1 MGLVA
6 AWSAMRAAPV
16 SAQLPDTHPDAFG
29 VRSGAVT
36 NLDYPGLH
44 PLFQPYYEAAAGPAD
59 RPRSLVLTGDL
70 TLAFDDLATIVD
82 RGRLTDFGF
91 HGGVRWIPRE
101 PLLFPASVGAEYWT
115 ASVGFDVYPDDPFP
129 GRASMTLPLSF
140 GVANAIGRGIELE
153 TGVLL
158 APLHY
163 LRQGWGITY
172 GITIGLRFISSGN
185 E

>member
-1 MGLVA
+1 VA
-6 AWSAMRAAPV
+6 IIAAPAMRL
-16 SAQLPDTHPDAFG
+16 SAQSRIVETQDAFG

-44 PLFQPYYEAAAGPAD
+44 PLFQPYFEAAAGPAD

-70 TLAFDDLATIVD
+70 TFAFDDLATIVD
-82 RGRLTDFGF
+82 RGKLTDFGF
-91 HGGVRWIPRE
+91 HGGVRWTPLKALLIP
-101 PLLFPASVGAEYWT
+101 AGMGAEYWA

-129 GRASMTLPLSF
+129 GRASMTLPLSY
-140 GVANAIGRGIELE
+140 GVARPVTKTIELE
-153 TGVLL
+153 GGIVV

-163 LRQGWGITY
+163 LRQGWGVTY
-172 GITIGLRFISSGN
+172 GITIGLRFISGGN